1 MIEFSDVDIQHKF
14 LRDKL
19 LSSFK
24 NTLKSNQFIG
34 GKNISEFEKKFSNL
48 LNIKYCLGVA
58 NGTDALEIAIKS
70 LKLKKNSEVLV
81 PASTWIS
88 TAEAVV
94 QNNLKVKFVDVNEND
109 SLINIK
115 DLENKISKKTSAIIV
130 VHLFGKVCNMNSIL
144 KIARKYK
151 LKIVEDCAQAH
162 LAQFNK
168 KYVGTLSDI
177 ATFSFYPGKN
187 LGALG
192 DAGCIVTNN
201 YSLYKLSKKI
211 ANHGRETKYQ
221 HTLIGRN
228 SRLDNLQAGFL
239 NQKISYLNK
248 WTRIRIKN
256 AKIYNRLLKKIPNIT
271 TPKFK
276 YKNEHVFH
284 LYVIRCQKRDQ
295 LRKFLFKNKII
306 CGLHYP
312 IALPDT
318 IAFKYL
324 RDKSNNTASK
334 LSREILS
341 LPMGIHLNESK
352 IIKIVNAIKKFYDN
366 N

>member
-1 MIEFSDVDIQHKF
+1 MLATQQRKFMIKFSDIDIQHKI
-14 LRDKL
+14 LKNKL
-19 LSSFK
+19 LLSFK
-24 NTLKSNQFIG
+24 NALKQNQFVG

-48 LNIKYCLGVA
+48 LDIKYCLGVA

-130 VHLFGKVCNMNSIL
+130 VHLFGKVCNMNRIL
-144 KIARKYK
+144 KIARKHK

-162 LAQFNK
+162 LAKFND

-192 DAGCIVTNN
+192 DAGCIVTNK
-201 YSLYKLSKKI
+201 YHLYKLSKKI

-221 HTLIGRN
+221 HSLIGRN

-239 NQKISYLNK
+239 NQKLNYLHK
-248 WTRIRIKN
+248 WTKIRIKN
-256 AKIYNRLLKKIPNIT
+256 AKI
-271 TPKFK
+271 
-276 YKNEHVFH
+276 
-284 LYVIRCQKRDQ
+284 
-295 LRKFLFKNKII
+295 
-306 CGLHYP
+306 
-312 IALPDT
+312 
-318 IAFKYL
+318 
-324 RDKSNNTASK
+324 
-334 LSREILS
+334 
-341 LPMGIHLNESK
+341 
-352 IIKIVNAIKKFYDN
+352 
-366 N
+366 